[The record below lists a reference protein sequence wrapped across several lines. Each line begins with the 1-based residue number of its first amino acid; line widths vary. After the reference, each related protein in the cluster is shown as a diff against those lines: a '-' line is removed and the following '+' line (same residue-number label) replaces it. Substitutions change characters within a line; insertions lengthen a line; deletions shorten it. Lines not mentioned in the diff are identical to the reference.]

1 MRNVF
6 KSKIGRKAG
15 MIAAAA
21 VLTFSQAS
29 GAFARTYDVQMGDV
43 DLSSED
49 CILFPEDV
57 ICGLDLPV
65 YYNEDYSQEVQLGE
79 NSSWTNKQ
87 VQELK
92 NRAYRVSM
100 SMNEETGE
108 AWYDITEEGYLLTV
122 TDAVSRYLDRE
133 VEKEAENH
141 YRPADPSKE
150 PEVRQDRAYFE
161 TGDVVAIDALPSK
174 DGVKEFGGFTV

>member
-6 KSKIGRKAG
+6 KRKTGRKVWG
-15 MIAAAA
+15 IAAAA
-21 VLTFSQAS
+21 VLILNQAS
-29 GAFARTYDVQMGDV
+29 VAFARTYDVQTGDA
-43 DLSSED
+43 DLASED

-65 YYNEDYSQEVQLGE
+65 YYNGDYSQEAELGE

-92 NRAYRVSM
+92 NRAYRVSL
-100 SMNEETGE
+100 SSDEETGE
-108 AWYDITEEGYLLTV
+108 AWYDISKEGYLLTV
-122 TDAVSRYLDRE
+122 TDAVSRYLDPE
-133 VEKEAENH
+133 LEKDARNH
-141 YRPADPSKE
+141 YEPEDPSRE
-150 PEVRQDRAYFE
+150 PEVRQDRAFYE

-174 DGVKEFGGFTV
+174 DGVK